1 MSSSF
6 FLAVPSNTP
15 GGLDA
20 EISEHFGH
28 CDLFTLIKIQEGKV
42 ASVDTVANVEHGAG
56 GCMEPVQLLKD
67 QGVQAIVVGGMGARP
82 MQAFAE
88 VNIDVYYAA
97 KDSLKNVQEAVNG
110 LVQGD
115 FPVMRAEQTCKGAGT
130 CHQ

>member
-6 FLAVPSNTP
+6 FLAVPSKTP

-28 CDLFTLIKIQEGKV
+28 CDLFTLINIQEGKV
-42 ASVDTVANVEHGAG
+42 ASVDTVVNVEHGAG

-88 VNIDVYYAA
+88 VNIDVYYAE
-97 KDSLKNVQEAVNG
+97 KNSLKNVQEAVNG
-110 LVQGD
+110 LVEGD

>member
-1 MSSSF
+1 MSSSL

-15 GGLDA
+15 SGLDA

-28 CDLFTLIKIQEGKV
+28 CELFTLINIQEGKI

-67 QGVQAIVVGGMGARP
+67 QGVEAIVVGGMGARP

-88 VNIDVYYAA
+88 VNIDVYYAEKTA
-97 KDSLKNVQEAVNG
+97 
-110 LVQGD
+110 
-115 FPVMRAEQTCKGAGT
+115 
-130 CHQ
+130 